1 MKVKDLEPPFS
12 FLFFMMVL
20 LFFFKFLRCTNLNL
34 NFLHICP
41 LGNLDV
47 SRRTWLTSSPVFF
60 GLGFFFLLWLSVNR
74 TLRTDL
80 MNLKIYTS
88 QFHRVIY
95 KSAHRKLVM
104 SSVTKNT
111 LYSLNE
117 TPILQSSFFVPER
130 NSDETLWRQKML
142 CLSLNSLLHTSYNI
156 LFQETWVL
164 R

>member
-12 FLFFMMVL
+12 FLFFMMFL
-20 LFFFKFLRCTNLNL
+20 FFFFKFLRYTNL
-34 NFLHICP
+34 NFLHIYP
-41 LGNLDV
+41 LDNLDG
-47 SRRTWLTSSPVFF
+47 SRRTWLTSSLVFF